1 MKQILYGTRNDAKVK
16 QMKEAL
22 NGMDIEIIGLNDIKK
37 KIPEVIEDGKTPLEN
52 AKKKAEAYFQEF
64 KIPVFSCDTGLYF
77 EGIKDID
84 QPGVYVK
91 RVKGRELSDDEMI
104 EYYSKIA
111 KKNGGEIIS
120 CYENAICLKI
130 DENTSFEYQGP
141 EISVN
146 KFIISE
152 KPYDKKI
159 KGFPLDSLSKNIM
172 TNKYYLEEKKP
183 DEQENRMKEGVR
195 NFFKESFKH
204 TI

>member
-1 MKQILYGTRNDAKVK
+1 MLYGTRNDAKVK
-16 QMKEAL
+16 QMKDAL

-37 KIPEVIEDGKTPLEN
+37 IIPEVIEDGKTPLEN

-104 EYYSKIA
+104 EHYSKIA

-120 CYENAICLKI
+120 RYENAICLKI
-130 DENTSFEYQGP
+130 DENTSFQYQGP
-141 EISVN
+141 EISLT

-172 TNKYYLEEKKP
+172 TNKYYLEEKKT
-183 DEQENRMKEGVR
+183 DEQENRMYEGIR

>member
-1 MKQILYGTRNDAKVK
+1 MKQIIYGTTNDAKVK
-16 QMKEAL
+16 EMKEAL

-37 KIPEVIEDGKTPLEN
+37 KIPKVIEDGETPLEN
-52 AKKKAEAYFQEF
+52 AKKKAETYFQEF
-64 KIPVFSCDTGLYF
+64 KIPVFSCDSGLYF
-77 EGIKDID
+77 EGVNDID
-84 QPGVYVK
+84 QPGVYIR

-104 EYYSKIA
+104 EHYSKIA

-120 CYENAICLKI
+120 RYENAICLII

-141 EISVN
+141 EISLSN
-146 KFIISE
+146 FIISE

-183 DEQENRMKEGVR
+183 DEQENRMNERVR
-195 NFFKESFKH
+195 KFFKESFKH

>member
-16 QMKEAL
+16 QMKEML
-22 NGMDIEIIGLNDIKK
+22 NDMDIEIIGLNNIFK
-37 KIPEVIEDGKTPLEN
+37 KIPKVIEDGKTPLEN
-52 AKKKAEAYFQEF
+52 AKKKAETYFQKF
-64 KIPVFSCDTGLYF
+64 KIPVFSCDTGLYL

-84 QPGVYVK
+84 QPGVNVR
-91 RVKGRELSDDEMI
+91 RVKGIELSDEEMI

-120 CYENAICLKI
+120 RYENAICLKI

-141 EISVN
+141 EISLN

-152 KPYDKKI
+152 KPYHKRI

-195 NFFKESFKH
+195 KFFKESFKH